1 MEICNEH
8 KYFSKSEINKI
19 KNLNLKKS
27 IKSSFILKKIF
38 SFINEKKKLKIVIYN
53 KEYKKSL
60 DIDISNYK
68 ISSGKIKIKGINGYG
83 KEIKLESMETIFK
96 GQYLNGKRNGKG
108 KEKIVNSITYKGEYL
123 NGKKNGKG
131 KEYFNDSK
139 KIIFEG
145 EYLNGKRWKEKLKE
159 YYKTDILK
167 LTGEYINGEING
179 NVKEYYN
186 NYKLK
191 FDGEYSNGKKWN
203 GIFYDRYYY
212 NKYEIKNGNGQIN
225 EYNEGGV
232 LIFEGEYIN
241 GVKKVKNMINIE
253 I

>member
-83 KEIKLESMETIFK
+83 KEINLESMEIVFK
-96 GQYLNGKRNGKG
+96 GEYLNGKRHGKGKEYIIFPSFFEGEYLNGERNGQGKEYEYGKLIFEGEYLNGKRNGKG
-108 KEKIVNSITYKGEYL
+108 KEYHW
-123 NGKKNGKG
+123 NGNL
-131 KEYFNDSK
+131 
-139 KIIFEG
+139 IFEG
-145 EYLNGKRWKEKLKE
+145 EYLNGKRNGKGKE
-159 YYKTDILK
+159 Y
-167 LTGEYINGEING
+167 NGS
-179 NVKEYYN
+179 
-186 NYKLK
+186 
-191 FDGEYSNGKKWN
+191 DH
-203 GIFYDRYYY
+203 
-212 NKYEIKNGNGQIN
+212 
-225 EYNEGGV
+225 
-232 LIFEGEYIN
+232 LIFEGEYLN
-241 GVKKVKNMINIE
+241 GMRNKRILW
-253 I
+253 